1 MTRETSSG
9 PTWNSL
15 GSVNLWVRLSKVQ
28 ISFFIQSFSMQVK
41 NTDHLLEEIFF
52 GVIESVLIDS
62 SVLFVAVMQTP
73 TPHAIT
79 TITVSTSGQDGENTK

>member
-1 MTRETSSG
+1 
-9 PTWNSL
+9 
-15 GSVNLWVRLSKVQ
+15 
-28 ISFFIQSFSMQVK
+28 MQVK

-62 SVLFVAVMQTP
+62 SVLFVHVAVMQTP

>member
-1 MTRETSSG
+1 
-9 PTWNSL
+9 
-15 GSVNLWVRLSKVQ
+15 
-28 ISFFIQSFSMQVK
+28 MQVK
-41 NTDHLLEEIFF
+41 NTDHLLEDIFF

>member
-1 MTRETSSG
+1 
-9 PTWNSL
+9 
-15 GSVNLWVRLSKVQ
+15 
-28 ISFFIQSFSMQVK
+28 MQVK

-79 TITVSTSGQDGENTK
+79 TITVSTSGQDGENTKWIAFRINYVPQEYRLATFWVQ

>member
-1 MTRETSSG
+1 
-9 PTWNSL
+9 
-15 GSVNLWVRLSKVQ
+15 
-28 ISFFIQSFSMQVK
+28 MQVK

-52 GVIESVLIDS
+52 GVIESVLI
-62 SVLFVAVMQTP
+62 VAVMQTP